1 MSLMNLITNTGSGL
15 AAQRAV
21 SQTASHNI
29 ANVSTPGYAR
39 QRVNLDAARATTG
52 AGGAKIGNGMLVNGV
67 TQARDQ
73 FVEAQLPESL
83 SAASYYGAESSVLT
97 SVSQLAPELP
107 TGIPVNLGAFYG
119 SLRELS
125 ENPAS
130 IGHRTAFVES
140 ARGLAMSLRR
150 AGEDIA
156 ANRQA
161 VDVSVEAELP
171 LINDLLEQVTELNVR
186 IRVARAQ
193 SAGEPNDLLDQ
204 QQRAVDEISELVGG
218 KPMRDG
224 DGNMTIMLPSGEPL
238 ITATAAV
245 RFVVQPDP
253 ANEGLNRIYVQ
264 PVDGGSPREVQF
276 GDLGGKVGG
285 MMDARDGA
293 LLETSDRLDQFAW
306 ELGNRINQIHRAGY
320 GSNGDTG
327 YDLFTMTTQNR
338 AAREININQD
348 LVEDPTLVGAAGSAL
363 VGSGD
368 NTNVMAMLETENE
381 NVGGLGGPPRA
392 VLGDTIGRYGSLA
405 KRSLSTAE
413 AETVARDYLIGMRDS
428 ASGVSV
434 DEELIELTKAQ
445 RAFEA
450 MSKVADTTN
459 QMLETILNLR

>member
-1 MSLMNLITNTGSGL
+1 MSLMNLITNTGAGL

-39 QRVNLDAARATTG
+39 QRVGLDAARATSG
-52 AGGAKIGNGMLVNGV
+52 AGGAKIGNGVMVSGI

-73 FVEAQLPESL
+73 FVEAQLPEAFSQ
-83 SAASYYGAESSVLT
+83 AAYYEAESTVLT

-140 ARGLAMSLRR
+140 ARGLAMALRR
-150 AGEDIA
+150 AGDDIA

-161 VDVSVEAELP
+161 VDVAVEAQLP
-171 LINDLLEQVTELNVR
+171 LINDLLQQITDLNVN

-204 QQRAVDEISELVGG
+204 QQRAVDEVSELVGG
-218 KPMRDG
+218 KPMLDG
-224 DGNMTIMLPSGEPL
+224 DGNLTIMLPSGEPL

-245 RFVVQPDP
+245 RFIVQPNP
-253 ANEGLNRIYVQ
+253 NNEGLNQILVQ
-264 PVDGGSPREVQF
+264 PVDGGGARPVQF

-285 MMDARDGA
+285 LMDARDGA
-293 LLETSDRLDQFAW
+293 LLESSERLDEFAW
-306 ELGNRINQIHRAGY
+306 ELGKRINEVHSGGY
-320 GSNGDTG
+320 GINGDT
-327 YDLFTMTTQNR
+327 DLDVFTMTTKHR
-338 AAREININQD
+338 AAREININQA
-348 LVEDPTLVGAAGSAL
+348 LVVDPTLVGAAGSQL

-368 NTNVMAMLETENE
+368 NTNIMAMLETENE
-381 NVGGLGGPPRA
+381 NLGNMGGPPRA
-392 VLGDTIGRYGSLA
+392 VLGDAIGRYGSLA

-413 AETVARDYLIGMRDS
+413 AESVARDYLIGMRDS